1 MYKGFYFK
9 ELRVLGPNKEP
20 AIIKLDNS
28 LNVISGPSNTGKSY
42 IFQCID
48 FMLGAQS
55 KPKSIKQS
63 AGYEKMLLHLST
75 YDGAEYTI
83 IRDLFDSKI
92 EFIEGSI
99 DNYGKVAPTEL
110 KSKKG
115 KSNREENISGFL
127 LNLMNLKGC
136 QLKKNVSNE
145 KQEISFRN
153 LRKICLV
160 NEEEVI
166 SEISPI
172 YTGQYT
178 EETLETSLFKL
189 LLSGRDD
196 DDLETIEPIKT
207 FKIRVNSKIELLK
220 EELSEKEK
228 VIFNLDNKLK
238 EIKLDSVNLKIEEL
252 TSILN
257 ENQKE
262 LFMQEE
268 KRQSLWREIEAIK
281 NKIIQ
286 LEHLE
291 KKFTLLNQHYDS
303 DLKRLDFINEGG
315 QLIDQ
320 LADKNCPVCN
330 KIFGADISKVD
341 NEFIESIQKEADK
354 ILIKKKELLE
364 VLNNLKNEKEE
375 AVKNHEAI
383 KSSFDDIEKRIKNS
397 IAPVKEINENQLRE
411 FLKIKDQT
419 IHLELL
425 KEEVAKINQ
434 DILYY
439 QNKLQTRNV
448 RGEERIIDK
457 EVYNK
462 FVEDINY
469 FLSSWK
475 LGAKEV
481 LFDPE
486 KNDIIINGDERR
498 NHGKGYRAI
507 YLAAFMLGL
516 LRYCLKNDKPH
527 PRFIVID
534 SPLTTYKEKDMVSS
548 NDLKAETIQEDFFE
562 SISQFCME
570 NGVQVIILDNKQPT
584 KEHKNLNHI
593 HFTGNTKSGRVGFYP
608 ISP

>member
-9 ELRVLGPNKEP
+9 ELRVIGKDKEP

-28 LNVISGPSNTGKSY
+28 LNLISGPSNTGKSY

-63 AGYEKMLLHLST
+63 TGYEKMLLNLST
-75 YDGAEYTI
+75 YEKEEFTI

-99 DNYGKVAPTEL
+99 DNYGKVAPKEL

-153 LRKICLV
+153 LKKICLV

-196 DDLETIEPIKT
+196 DELETIEPIKT

-220 EELSEKEK
+220 EELSDKEK
-228 VIFNLDNKLK
+228 IIFNLDNKLK
-238 EIKLDSVNLKIEEL
+238 EIKVESVNLKIEEL
-252 TSILN
+252 TSVLN

-262 LFMQEE
+262 LFVEEE
-268 KRQSLWREIEAIK
+268 KRQKIWREIEIIK
-281 NKIIQ
+281 NKVNQ

-291 KKFTLLNQHYDS
+291 KKFELLNQHYDS

-330 KIFGADISKVD
+330 KIFGADVSNLDK
-341 NEFIESIQKEADK
+341 EFIEAIQKEADK

-364 VLNNLKNEKEE
+364 VLNNLKIEKEE
-375 AVKNHEAI
+375 AIKDYNLLKN
-383 KSSFDDIEKRIKNS
+383 SFEDIDKKIKNT
-397 IAPVKEINENQLRE
+397 IAPLRQINENQLRE

-419 IHLELL
+419 VQLELF

-448 RGEERIIDK
+448 RGEERNLDK
-457 EVYNK
+457 EVYDK
-462 FVEDINY
+462 LVEDINY
-469 FLSSWK
+469 FLSAWK

-481 LFDPE
+481 LFDPD

-507 YLAAFMLGL
+507 YLAAFVLGL

-534 SPLTTYKEKDMVSS
+534 SPLTTYKEKDKVVEK
-548 NDLKAETIQEDFFE
+548 DLKSETIQEDFFE
-562 SISQFCME
+562 TISQFCSE
-570 NGVQVIILDNKQPT
+570 NNIQVIILDNKQPT

-593 HFTGNTKSGRVGFYP
+593 HFTGNVNSGRIGFYP
-608 ISP
+608 VK

>member
-9 ELRVLGPNKEP
+9 ELRVIGKDKEP

-42 IFQCID
+42 IFQCMD

-55 KPKSIKQS
+55 KPKPIQEST
-63 AGYEKMLLHLST
+63 GYEKMLLNLVT
-75 YDGAEYTI
+75 YEGKEYTI

-92 EFIEGSI
+92 EFIEGSVEE
-99 DNYGKVAPTEL
+99 YGKIAPQEL
-110 KSKKG
+110 KAQKG
-115 KSNREENISGFL
+115 SSREENISGFL
-127 LNLMNLKGC
+127 LSLINLKGC
-136 QLKKNVSNE
+136 QLKKNDSNE
-145 KQEISFRN
+145 KKEISFRN

-166 SEISPI
+166 SESSPI

-178 EETLETSLFKL
+178 EKTMETSLFKL

-196 DDLETIEPIKT
+196 DELETIEPIKT

-228 VIFNLDNKLK
+228 IIFNLDNRLK
-238 EIKLDSVNLKIEEL
+238 EIKVDSINLKIEEL

-262 LFMQEE
+262 LFIEEE
-268 KRQSLWREIEAIK
+268 KRQKIWKEIDVIRS
-281 NKIIQ
+281 KINQ
-286 LEHLE
+286 LDNLE
-291 KKFTLLNQHYDS
+291 RKFILLDKHYDS

-320 LADKNCPVCN
+320 LADKNCPLCD
-330 KIFGADISKVD
+330 KIFGADVSKLD
-341 NEFIESIQKEADK
+341 NAFMESIQKEADK
-354 ILIKKKELLE
+354 ILIKKKELSE
-364 VLNNLKNEKEE
+364 VLINLKNEKEE
-375 AVKNHEAI
+375 VLKNHELI
-383 KSSFDDIEKRIKNS
+383 KVSFDEINTKIKNS
-397 IAPVKEINENQLRE
+397 IAPVKQINENQLKD

-419 IHLELL
+419 IQLDLL

-448 RGEERIIDK
+448 KGEERILEK
-457 EVYNK
+457 EVYDT
-462 FVEDINY
+462 FVEDVKY
-469 FLSSWK
+469 FLNSWK
-475 LGAKEV
+475 LGVKEV
-481 LFDPE
+481 LFDPN

-534 SPLTTYKEKDMVSS
+534 SPLTTYKEKDTIKPE
-548 NDLKAETIQEDFFE
+548 DLKSETIQEDFFE
-562 SISQFCME
+562 SISQFCIE
-570 NGVQVIILDNKQPT
+570 NNVQVIILDNKQPS
-584 KEHKNLNHI
+584 KDSDKLNHI
-593 HFTGNTKSGRVGFYP
+593 HFTGNNISGRIGFYP
-608 ISP
+608 VIK